1 KEKQEIKVPHDTKP
15 IDVSEEEVFKKPKL
29 KIKQG
34 IIQGEL
40 GEYEIID
47 GVVKVGEEIFKNEN
61 DLDIYRKEQLRQ
73 FYAQIGEIQE
83 VLEMIN

>member
-1 KEKQEIKVPHDTKP
+1 MLREINTKLNA
-15 IDVSEEEVFKKPKL
+15 F
-29 KIKQG
+29 
-34 IIQGEL
+34 
-40 GEYEIID
+40 EIYT
-47 GVVKVGEEIFKNEN
+47 IFKNEN